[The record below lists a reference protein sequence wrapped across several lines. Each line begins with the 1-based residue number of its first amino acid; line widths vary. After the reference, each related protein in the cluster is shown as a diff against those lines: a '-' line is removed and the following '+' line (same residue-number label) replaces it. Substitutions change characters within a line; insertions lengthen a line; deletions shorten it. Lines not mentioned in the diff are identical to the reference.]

1 MLKNK
6 KAIMVLSFCIG
17 ATMLVTTAFADISTK
32 TGYDQAK
39 DALKFT
45 AESLIE
51 KSQSYTLQT
60 IVSVKDNGSLLTSN
74 TSITKA
80 DSVNK
85 KSESII
91 TSEDKA
97 GKKQESFN
105 YTDKDTYISHNNDN
119 DTYYVTEM
127 TGDKGNTYDAINKNP
142 FKEDTA
148 KDAEKIVD
156 AVIGS
161 LKDYVIVND
170 NADGTKEL
178 SGSLSEAQ
186 IPALIN
192 AVASFGFKQTLST
205 SSMMAVKPGLVQ
217 DKSMVEENLPTSQ
230 ITEDIFIKSVK
241 ASAKTDKNGLLESVL
256 ASATLSGK
264 DKSGTIHE
272 ISLDLLVR
280 VTDVN
285 STVITKP
292 DLTGKKIEKNI
303 QVAPDSKTVS
313 KSFIGKYKNDI
324 VILKDDKF
332 IKIGERFVVIAG
344 ISDTNIEGRYYEE
357 YKAQYASEYTKE
369 DFTFDAEMKDGYFA
383 EFNFKSSDGESQ
395 MGNISWNMQS
405 GNINFYAGQ
414 QDAKNDGNFVRV
426 FD

>member
-1 MLKNK
+1 ML
-6 KAIMVLSFCIG
+6 A
-17 ATMLVTTAFADISTK
+17 TTAFADISTK

-51 KSQSYTLQT
+51 KSQSYTFQAT
-60 IVSVKDNGSLLTSN
+60 VSVKDNSNLLISHN
-74 TSITKA
+74 TISKT

-85 KSESII
+85 KSESIT
-91 TSEDKA
+91 TSEDKD
-97 GKKQESFN
+97 GKKQEYFN

-119 DTYYVTEM
+119 DIYYVTEM
-127 TGDKGNTYDAINKNP
+127 TGNTFNGNSSGSMNKNP

-192 AVASFGFKQTLST
+192 AVASFGFKQTLSQ
-205 SSMMAVKPGLVQ
+205 SSMMSGKPGLAQ
-217 DKSMVEENLPTSQ
+217 DGSMVEGDLPTSQ

-303 QVAPDSKTVS
+303 QASPDSKTVS
-313 KSFIGKYKNDI
+313 KSFVGKYKNDI

-332 IKIGERFVVIAG
+332 IKIGERFVLIAG

-357 YKAQYASEYTKE
+357 YKPEYASQYTKG
-369 DFTFDAEMKDGYFA
+369 DFTFDAVIKDGYFA
-383 EFNFKSSDGESQ
+383 EFNLKSSDVESQ

-405 GNINFYAGQ
+405 GNINFYAGKQ
-414 QDAKNDGNFVRV
+414 NANNDGNFVRV